1 MSRTTGRVIPH
12 ELYPT
17 PTYCVSLLAKHLRV
31 EAGDWLLE
39 PCVADGNIYSH
50 PAFDGCKKRWAEL
63 RRGRDYLKYDFEQ
76 KFDLIIT
83 NPPFSLTREFLE
95 KSRSELN
102 PGGVIAY
109 LQRLNYLG
117 SDKRVPFWKSFG
129 TPDKL
134 GVLTPRPR
142 FTNDG
147 SDSCEY
153 GWFIWD
159 DGARLG
165 NPRCVSDKPIF
176 IMEDPLCRPPKKQK
190 QR

>member
-1 MSRTTGRVIPH
+1 MSRTTGVVRPN

-17 PTYCVSLLAKHLRV
+17 PRYCVDLLVKHLRI
-31 EAGDWLLE
+31 EDGDWLLE
-39 PCVADGNIYSH
+39 PCAAEGVIYDH
-50 PAFDGCKKRWAEL
+50 PAFKNCKRQWAEI
-63 RRGRDYLKYDFEQ
+63 RRGRDYLTHEFLQ

-83 NPPFSLTREFLE
+83 NPPFSLTKEFLR
-95 KSRSELN
+95 RSQTQLK

-117 SDKRVPFWKSFG
+117 SDARVPFWEEVG

-134 GVLTPRPR
+134 GVITPRPR
-142 FTNDG
+142 FVNNG

-159 DGARLG
+159 EGAKLG
-165 NPRCVSDKPIF
+165 QPRCLSDKPIF
-176 IMEDPLCRPPKKQK
+176 IMSAPECRQPKKQK